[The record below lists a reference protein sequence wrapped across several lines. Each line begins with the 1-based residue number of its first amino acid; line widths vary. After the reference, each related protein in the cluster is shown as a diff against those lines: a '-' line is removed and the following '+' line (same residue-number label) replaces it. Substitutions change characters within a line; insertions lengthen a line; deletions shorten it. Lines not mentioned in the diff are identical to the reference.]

1 MEHAWCIDVPRDE
14 AVRAAEDG
22 REGPLPTLSQAIAR
36 MFPITAACGEV
47 HQCQMAKEYPPRI
60 EVTCNTCRGIVRLV
74 PTCPDCNG
82 VGKVWKCNSPAEP
95 WKYRNEDPPC
105 FRFGFD
111 KDEHERKVAATRA
124 AAAASGGGQEP
135 VAVAWGVVQ
144 SGSVV
149 TTRLKEHEAKK
160 ASEVWISSIV
170 VPLYRAPPQPRGW
183 LTGEEREALRYAS
196 QGLREAGGISNVQAM
211 KQIDDLLA
219 RSTPPE
225 VVLTEFPPNTI
236 RNLDSLY
243 LTGWN
248 QCMALAKKALAAAGV
263 AVKEVQR

>member
-183 LTGEEREALRYAS
+183 LTNDERTTLTGVVGLLRDLAKVSGRNTADRCELTAVALDTILS
-196 QGLREAGGISNVQAM
+196 
-211 KQIDDLLA
+211 

-225 VVLTEFPPNTI
+225 VVKPFVDP
-236 RNLDSLY
+236 
-243 LTGWN
+243 
-248 QCMALAKKALAAAGV
+248 ALARIVYGRDSEWLAALAAAGV
-263 AVKEVQR
+263 AVKEVP